1 MDQIS
6 HNFIVFSLFSP
17 QTPYTPIA
25 AYPLSQHLPFDA
37 LEGEGRAGSPQMNM
51 KHIELVCED
60 AVMQKLG
67 HLESWNIKQR
77 F

>member
-1 MDQIS
+1 MGQIS
-6 HNFIVFSLFSP
+6 QNFILFSLFSP

-25 AYPLSQHLPFDA
+25 PYPLSQRLPSFLRRA
-37 LEGEGRAGSPQMNM
+37 GGEGFFQTNM

-67 HLESWNIKQR
+67 HLES
-77 F
+77 